1 MLASGHAALQCKQL
15 CVRIVTHLY
24 CCCSTACLLLLRLQV
39 GAEHKLIVF
48 LGRITHQKG
57 CGECRAPL
65 SCGAWS

>member
-1 MLASGHAALQCKQL
+1 MHICR
-15 CVRIVTHLY
+15 VRP
-24 CCCSTACLLLLRLQV
+24 LRLQV

-65 SCGAWS
+65 